1 MRFKKVYVEIT
12 NCCNFHCSFCY
23 HSHRPATTV
32 SPEVFSA
39 ILSRLRPFTKYLYLH
54 VLGEPLLHPQLPRL
68 ISMAVDM
75 GFEVNITTNGS
86 LLSSRSDLPEL
97 NLVRQFN
104 VSLHDGAENV
114 VEECQKDYFL
124 SAFEFAHKH
133 AEHSYIS
140 FRLWNQGADDV
151 NEYNIRCLNSLQ
163 QYFKVTLPVDVLQKR
178 NTKIADHIFLQN
190 AARFSWPGEAD
201 NLAEEH
207 TCYALRDHIAVLS
220 DGTVVPCCLDA
231 DGQLALGNLLT
242 DDLTKMLSSEKA
254 KLLLNGFRNHRAVM
268 PICQHCGFKVG

>member
-1 MRFKKVYVEIT
+1 
-12 NCCNFHCSFCY
+12 
-23 HSHRPATTV
+23 
-32 SPEVFSA
+32 
-39 ILSRLRPFTKYLYLH
+39 
-54 VLGEPLLHPQLPRL
+54 
-68 ISMAVDM
+68 M

-114 VEECQKDYFL
+114 VEECQKIIFCLPL
-124 SAFEFAHKH
+124 SSPIKH

-178 NTKIADHIFLQN
+178 NTKIADHIFCRMPRVFLGRVRLTILQKN
-190 AARFSWPGEAD
+190 I
-201 NLAEEH
+201 LAMRCV
-207 TCYALRDHIAVLS
+207 T
-220 DGTVVPCCLDA
+220 T
-231 DGQLALGNLLT
+231 
-242 DDLTKMLSSEKA
+242 
-254 KLLLNGFRNHRAVM
+254 
-268 PICQHCGFKVG
+268 